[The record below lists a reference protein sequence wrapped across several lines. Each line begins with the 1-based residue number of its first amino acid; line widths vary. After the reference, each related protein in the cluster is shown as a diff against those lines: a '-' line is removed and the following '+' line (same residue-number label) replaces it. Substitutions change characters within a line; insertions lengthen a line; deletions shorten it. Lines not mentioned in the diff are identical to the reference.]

1 MREPPGVLVKGLD
14 GMVPI
19 LVAPIG
25 SVAGCPLLAASE
37 GVVVARC
44 FCNLKHTFGVV
55 CVCQFSGAGK
65 ERQQRCQG
73 DREEDKHE

>member
-14 GMVPI
+14 GMVRI

-37 GVVVARC
+37 GCCGGQV
-44 FCNLKHTFGVV
+44 FL
-55 CVCQFSGAGK
+55 QS
-65 ERQQRCQG
+65 
-73 DREEDKHE
+73 